1 MNSQSI
7 CKLLITLACS
17 ILCSTVG
24 FAQTALV
31 QFIHNSADP
40 AAGPI
45 SIHINEEVVLDSLPF
60 HFAGAMVPVDTG
72 TVSIIRIYAANDT
85 SLISP
90 LLTDTLALVAGSK
103 HICVL
108 NGILDTANYS
118 PNPALRLDHLAD
130 ARDLSTSGNGID
142 ITFCHGSTDVDSIDV
157 AESALFQLTAFEGLQ
172 QGEFSNYLSIF
183 NADYAFSIGNALDS
197 QDIGDFAA
205 PFQSLNWAGKAITVI
220 SGGFVNQTANN
231 NGIPFGL
238 WATTRDG
245 GPLVCLQPN
254 ALHINSPVQWVNN
267 TASGVSASVGITV
280 NGQPWTNELPVHAA
294 TAFDDFPAA
303 QTAVITVHSN
313 LLQGPLDSIWSDT
326 VNLFSGQAYRA
337 LFFGAGTEE
346 FPFQLQIN
354 PYSASTPIEGD
365 SLMIDFF
372 QGASCFETLTIQAD
386 TLNQTA
392 LFENVSYGQMTP
404 GLTIAA
410 VAEEW
415 IARTDNDSLTT
426 WEVPFGT
433 TSFNGHQL
441 TLITHTDSECSALT
455 AWLLSEAGGPLTQL
469 ETLYIPP
476 PTVYAGIQFIHAC
489 ADTSLEAIDLYINDS
504 LYLSSFNFREASSF
518 LEVPVN
524 DSLRLSVVYPNAPA
538 SSAPLFEQTL
548 LVAPNDDY
556 RFVLA
561 GILSGQ
567 GYNPAPE
574 LRWTILPAIP
584 EPAPNA
590 CALQLVHAAT
600 DAGTMRIEESTTPI
614 VPFFSALAFGEV
626 SYANSLD
633 ADQDYALGVY
643 NNDVNFQYGIY
654 AMPVNS
660 WSWGDSSV
668 TILASGFRQPLN
680 NSGGVSFAMHAIT
693 HDGTVIPL
701 SNYVS
706 TENSPQRQNVIC
718 YPIPASDNL
727 TLELNAFTPDELTI
741 TLNDARGKVALKQQA
756 FAGSE
761 LRQIAID
768 TSSLG
773 SGIYQLTIAGKKT
786 LIDRAAYKTI
796 IIQR

>member
-7 CKLLITLACS
+7 CKLLMTLACS
-17 ILCSTVG
+17 ILCSAAG
-24 FAQTALV
+24 LAQTALV

-40 AAGPI
+40 ATGPI
-45 SIHINEEVVLDSLPF
+45 SIHINEDVVLDSLPF
-60 HFAGAMVPVDTG
+60 HFAGAMVPVDTS
-72 TVSIIRIYAANDT
+72 TASIIRIYSANDT

-103 HICVL
+103 HICIL

-157 AESALFQLTAFEGLQ
+157 AESALFELTAFEGLQ
-172 QGEFSNYLSIF
+172 QGEFSDYLSIF
-183 NADYAFSIGNALDS
+183 NADYAFNIRNTLDS

-205 PFQSLNWAGKAITVI
+205 PFQSLNWGGKAITLL
-220 SGGFVNQTANN
+220 SGGFVNQTENN
-231 NGIPFGL
+231 NGIAFGL

-254 ALHINSPVQWVNN
+254 ALQLNSPVQWINN
-267 TASGVSASVGITV
+267 TASGVSASVRITV
-280 NGQPWTNELPVHAA
+280 NDQPWTNDLHVHAA
-294 TAFDDFPAA
+294 TGFDDFPAA

-313 LLQGPLDSIWSDT
+313 VLQGPLDSIWSDT
-326 VNLFSGQAYRA
+326 VYLFSGQAYRA

-346 FPFQLQIN
+346 LPFQLQFD
-354 PYSASTPIEGD
+354 PYSAATPIAGD

-372 QGASCFETLTIQAD
+372 QGATCFEPLTIQAD
-386 TLNQTA
+386 TLNQTG
-392 LFENVSYGQMTP
+392 LFENVSYGQTSP

-426 WEVPFGT
+426 WQVPFGT
-433 TSFNGHQL
+433 TSFTGRQL
-441 TLITHTDSECSALT
+441 TLITHTASECSALT
-455 AWLLSEAGGPLTQL
+455 AWLLGEDGGPLTQL

-489 ADTSLEAIDLYINDS
+489 GDTALEALDLYLNDS

-518 LEVPVN
+518 VQVPVN
-524 DSLRLSVVYPNAPA
+524 DSLRLAIVPPNAPA
-538 SSAPLFEQTL
+538 TSTPLFEQTL
-548 LVAPNDDY
+548 HVAPNENY

-561 GILSGQ
+561 GILSNQ
-567 GYNPAPE
+567 GYNPAPD
-574 LRWTILPAIP
+574 LRWTILTAIP

-590 CALQLVHAAT
+590 CALQLFHAAT

-614 VPFFSALAFGEV
+614 VPFFSALDFGEV

-633 ADQDYALGVY
+633 ANQDYALGVY
-643 NNDVNFQYGIY
+643 NNDVNFQYGVY
-654 AMPVNS
+654 ALPLNS
-660 WSWGDSSV
+660 WLWGDSIV

-680 NSGGVSFAMHAIT
+680 NSGGVPFALHAIT

-706 TENSPQRQNVIC
+706 TENTLQRSNVAC
-718 YPIPASDNL
+718 YPNPASDNL
-727 TLELNAFTPDELTI
+727 TLELSAFAPDELTI
-741 TLNDARGKVALKQQA
+741 TLHDARGMVALQQQA
-756 FAGSE
+756 FVGSE
-761 LRQIAID
+761 MRNITLD
-768 TSSLG
+768 TSSMA
-773 SGIYQLTIAGKKT
+773 SGIYQLAILGKKT
-786 LIDRAAYKTI
+786 VIEREKYKTVM
-796 IIQR
+796 IQR